1 MIAALRRGLG
11 RQPAIFPVP
20 AKLLE
25 TGLNALGRTSD
36 QRFATDTLVA
46 NPEALIR
53 LGWKPELTTA
63 QGLEQLMRN
72 SPTPT

>member
-1 MIAALRRGLG
+1 MRRGLG
-11 RQPAIFPVP
+11 RRPAVFPVP

-46 NPEALIR
+46 NPDALIR

-63 QGLEQLMRN
+63 QGLERLMG
-72 SPTPT
+72 SQPAGT